1 MKIYSI
7 CVSVGFIT
15 FGFIINV
22 YLVFKFY
29 WDFIEFSTNIANKC
43 YKEDNE
49 PINAIYTK
57 MDFLT
62 YNEKLFYRKLLPL
75 HKENTKYRT
84 ELFRN
89 IDFGIFNKDFELLLL
104 IELNDKSHIQRNR
117 KIRDRK
123 VKNILKECNIP
134 L

>member
-1 MKIYSI
+1 M
-7 CVSVGFIT
+7 
-15 FGFIINV
+15 
-22 YLVFKFY
+22 
-29 WDFIEFSTNIANKC
+29 
-43 YKEDNE
+43 
-49 PINAIYTK
+49 
-57 MDFLT
+57 
-62 YNEKLFYRKLLPL
+62 FYRKLLPL
-75 HKENTKYRT
+75 HNEYIIIPQVNLASVIQKENTKYRT

>member
-1 MKIYSI
+1 MNLA
-7 CVSVGFIT
+7 SVIQ
-15 FGFIINV
+15 
-22 YLVFKFY
+22 
-29 WDFIEFSTNIANKC
+29 
-43 YKEDNE
+43 
-49 PINAIYTK
+49 
-57 MDFLT
+57 
-62 YNEKLFYRKLLPL
+62 
-75 HKENTKYRT
+75 KENTKYRT

>member
-1 MKIYSI
+1 MQ
-7 CVSVGFIT
+7 FILKRT
-15 FGFIINV
+15 FLPITKNCF
-22 YLVFKFY
+22 
-29 WDFIEFSTNIANKC
+29 IAN
-43 YKEDNE
+43 Y
-49 PINAIYTK
+49 
-57 MDFLT
+57 
-62 YNEKLFYRKLLPL
+62 YRYIK
-75 HKENTKYRT
+75 KNTKYHT